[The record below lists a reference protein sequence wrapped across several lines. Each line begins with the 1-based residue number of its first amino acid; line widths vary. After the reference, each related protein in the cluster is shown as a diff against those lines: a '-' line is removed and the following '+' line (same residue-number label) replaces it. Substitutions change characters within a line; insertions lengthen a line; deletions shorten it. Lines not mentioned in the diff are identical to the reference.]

1 MAISSS
7 ANLRSS
13 IDTSVTDNTDNK
25 RTFVKSFNNGFLYSY
40 TQGVGTGNI
49 NNGVF
54 ISGSIASGESVFFD
68 MRSLVEE
75 GFGTT
80 STYTFDRLGAF
91 NIYNMSHASGAD
103 LWVRATGVGAT
114 ASNPG
119 GGSNAWTNLFGD
131 QSTSSGDLRIKPYST
146 FQVNDPYNTLAVTD
160 TNRYVSLFA
169 DGSQVTGI
177 CSGLDGSGGAAG
189 CWEYILTAVGVT
201 GA

>member
-1 MAISSS
+1 MAITSS

-13 IDTSVTDNTDNK
+13 IDTTVTDNSDTK
-25 RTFVKSFNNGFLYSY
+25 RTFVKSFNNGYLYSF
-40 TQGVGTGNI
+40 TQGLCTGNI
-49 NNGVF
+49 NNGAF
-54 ISGSIASGESVFFD
+54 ISGSIASGESVSFD
-68 MRSLVEE
+68 MRALVEE

-80 STYTFDRLGAF
+80 STYTINRLGAF
-91 NIYNMSHASGAD
+91 NVYNMSHASGAD
-103 LWVRATGVGAT
+103 LWIRATGAGAT

-131 QSTSSGDLRIKPYST
+131 HADSSGDLRIKPYGT
-146 FQVNDPYNTLAVTD
+146 FQINDPYNTVKVTD

-177 CSGLDGSGGAAG
+177 CSGLEGSGGAVG
-189 CWEYILTAVGVT
+189 CWDYVLTVVGVT